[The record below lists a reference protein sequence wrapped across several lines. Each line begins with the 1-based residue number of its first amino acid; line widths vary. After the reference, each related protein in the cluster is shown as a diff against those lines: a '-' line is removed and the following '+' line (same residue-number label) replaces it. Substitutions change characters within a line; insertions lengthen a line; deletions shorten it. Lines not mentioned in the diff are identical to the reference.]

1 MGLPENIDALLI
13 KFDITQEALARVAGV
28 APSAVTR
35 WRSGSQMRTES
46 LSKIIEYFNLTQDD
60 LLSDSVGLAA
70 KEHKLIPDNAI
81 FPVKSEYASRPLLGR
96 VHAGDAQEPDILE
109 EEMPLPKPVAD
120 RHPNAYFLRVEG
132 DCMDKIYP
140 EGCHILIDP
149 DIEPTNG
156 SIAVVSINGA
166 DYVMRRLFRGA
177 NVLVLSPDSTNS
189 EHKDIVINNS
199 DDYEVSFVGT
209 VVWFQA
215 AKEME

>member
-1 MGLPENIDALLI
+1 MSIADNIKYIRQRAGLTQEEFGKIADVSYMAVSQWENGRAVPRMGAVQRIADHFGLTNSQVIDGIDA
-13 KFDITQEALARVAGV
+13 KPRV
-28 APSAVTR
+28 
-35 WRSGSQMRTES
+35 
-46 LSKIIEYFNLTQDD
+46 
-60 LLSDSVGLAA
+60 
-70 KEHKLIPDNAI
+70 IPDNAI

-96 VHAGDAQEPDILE
+96 VHAGNAQEPDILE

-120 RHPNAYFLRVEG
+120 RHPNSYFLRVEG
-132 DCMDKIYP
+132 DCMNNIYP

-156 SIAVVSINGA
+156 SIAVVSINGE

-189 EHKDIVINNS
+189 THEDIVINNS
-199 DDYEVSFVGT
+199 DDYEIKFVGT

-215 AKEME
+215 AKELE